1 MRPYFSRGLNEL
13 REFFASH
20 QNDALIL
27 EALSDEL
34 GHRTRPAALAL
45 RRDVLQRL
53 GEIKTR
59 KAPPARQAAQSELPL
74 PVPQRRK
81 DPTMAAT
88 SEPQRRRQMTSLD
101 DRLKPPLRLKCIEP
115 LGVAG
120 RPSKYV
126 RNPKTDVTLDTR
138 AGMSSI
144 ARYSIALAALVS
156 DMRRHRQGTR
166 QITLEDGARIP
177 LDRGHIGYSF
187 AFTEEADLFEDARI
201 ELRIGAQRIDGQ
213 IVSITSGR
221 IVIAVDED
229 IGETITHCVLAIDN
243 TALLDVLRERLEKAG
258 GEGRALN
265 TKLADRVVSNSGQ
278 EVPVAPPPLSTKF
291 KKGNESQ
298 KRVVGLALA
307 NEVTYLWGP
316 PGTGKT
322 FTLSILIK
330 ELFDRNK
337 RVLICSNTNQAVDQ
351 VLLALCKE
359 LGTSHPAMEEGRIVR
374 LGRIVHDGLSR
385 EYAEY
390 VTLDGIVERRSR
402 DLQKR
407 KTVLEAILESIARR
421 VATAEATLTRF
432 ADLDSLRAA
441 ITDSTRELVQLRNER
456 EAAVQKRDAAKR
468 RLGNL
473 DREFEKTRTAGAL
486 RRMFVR
492 SEKRIA
498 ADVENTRAAIATADA
513 DTERLLDRLGGSKE
527 KADKLVLK
535 LDELVRTLGTADR
548 AALQTQMETF
558 ASERQPHLD
567 ELASINNA
575 LADIEAAVMR
585 DAAVIGATVTKVY
598 LSAKNLPAFDV
609 VVVDEASMVI
619 LPALYF
625 AIGLAREKVV
635 VSGDFRQLPPIVQT
649 EQKAI
654 LDEIGIDVFH
664 AAGLVEAVERSGGEP
679 RLVMLEEQFRMHR
692 AICGLISGFMYGGK
706 LRTSASVEDR
716 PRKVRDPLSG
726 QMTIIDTSSLWPFET
741 QTASFSRYNLVH
753 ALIVR
758 NLSRQLHEAGHIKA
772 DGELGI
778 CTPYAAQA
786 KLIRRLI
793 EDEDDLKD
801 VVDVGTVHRYQG
813 DEKTAIIIDI
823 PESVGGGRFIGR
835 FLQGDHPD
843 DDGAKLLNVAASRAK
858 ENLVIVANLTYL
870 DDRLPSGAL
879 LRDILFQIQTSG
891 QVLDAREI
899 LSLQPA
905 DLRGLGRPV
914 DIDLETHR
922 TGLFKQKDFET
933 VFGTDVG
940 QAKASVVIFSG
951 FVTPERIGRYGD
963 LFRQKI
969 LEGVK
974 IRCVTRPPQYNGS
987 IPTERGKE
995 ALDAL
1000 EGIGVVVDCRR
1011 DIHQKIAI
1019 VDGRVVWFGSLNP
1032 LSHTARTDE
1041 IMMRVLAPGFASE
1054 VARQVAI
1061 SAVKHHAAEESTVA
1075 QGENP
1080 RCGKCGGRTYY
1091 FWSNRLQRPFFAC
1104 ESGCGW
1110 VHEAT
1115 VAAMGR
1121 QPQQPTDNLPDDGPS
1136 CPKCDQPTRRRRGR
1150 HRSFYGCTRYPKCDG
1165 KIAARQAT
1173 DLINGGGDGKTRA
1186 GGL

>member
-1 MRPYFSRGLNEL
+1 MPSSKRPYRLLWLKEIKVL
-13 REFFASH
+13 FANH
-20 QNDALIL
+20 QNDADIL
-27 EALSDEL
+27 EGLSDEL
-34 GHRTRPAALAL
+34 SHRTTSAAIAL
-45 RRDVLQRL
+45 RRDVHQRL
-53 GEIKTR
+53 REVKYG
-59 KAPPARQAAQSELPL
+59 KAPFTRQAVQSELPL
-74 PVPQRRK
+74 PVRQRQK
-81 DPTMAAT
+81 DSTPAAA
-88 SEPQRRRQMTSLD
+88 SRSQRRRQQTSLD
-101 DRLKPPLRLKCIEP
+101 DQLKPPLRPKRIEP
-115 LGVAG
+115 VGVAG

-126 RNPKTDVTLDTR
+126 RNLKTDVTLDTP
-138 AGMSSI
+138 AGMSRI
-144 ARYSIALAALVS
+144 ARYVVALAALIN
-156 DMRRHRQGTR
+156 DMRRRRQGTR

-187 AFTEEADLFEDARI
+187 AFTEDADFFEDAHV
-201 ELRIGAQRIDGQ
+201 EVRIGAQRIDGH
-213 IVSITSGR
+213 IVSISGGK
-221 IVIAVDED
+221 IVIEIERDL
-229 IGETITHCVLAIDN
+229 GETITHCVLAIDN

-265 TKLADRVVSNSGQ
+265 TKLADSVVSNSGQ
-278 EVPVAPPPLSTKF
+278 AVSVAPSSFSTNSF
-291 KKGNESQ
+291 ATNSKKPNESQ
-298 KRVVGLALA
+298 ERAIGVALA

-337 RVLICSNTNQAVDQ
+337 RVLICSNTNRAVDQ
-351 VLLALCKE
+351 VLLALCEK
-359 LGTSHPAMEEGRIVR
+359 LGTTHPAMEEGRIVR
-374 LGRIVHDGLSR
+374 LGRIAHEELKS
-385 EYAEY
+385 EFAEY

-402 DLQKR
+402 DLQER
-407 KTVLEAILESIARR
+407 KTVLESILADIARR
-421 VATAEATLTRF
+421 VATSEATLTRF
-432 ADLDSLRAA
+432 AELDNLRAA
-441 ITDSTRELVQLRNER
+441 ITDSIREQVQLRNDR

-468 RLGNL
+468 RLGSL

-486 RRMFVR
+486 RRMFMR

-498 ADVENTRAAIATADA
+498 ADAENTRAAIASADT

-527 KADKLVLK
+527 KADELVLK
-535 LDELVRTLGTADR
+535 RDELARALGTADR
-548 AALQTQMETF
+548 AALQKQMEVF
-558 ASERQPHLD
+558 ASQQQPHLD
-567 ELASINNA
+567 ELAGINKA

-585 DAAVIGATVTKVY
+585 DAAVIGTTITKAY

-635 VSGDFRQLPPIVQT
+635 ISGDFRQLPPIVQT

-664 AAGLVEAVERSGGEP
+664 AAGVVEAVDRSRSEP
-679 RLVMLEEQFRMHR
+679 RLVMLEEQFRMHK
-692 AICGLISGFMYGGK
+692 AICGLISGFMYK
-706 LRTSASVEDR
+706 ERLHTSACVEGR
-716 PRKVRDPLSG
+716 PTKVRYTLSG
-726 QMTIIDTSSLWPFET
+726 PLTIIDTSSLWPFET

-753 ALIVR
+753 ALVVR
-758 NLSRQLHEAGHIKA
+758 NLSRQLYKAGHINA

-778 CTPYAAQA
+778 CTPYAAHA

-793 EDEDDLKD
+793 EDDLKD

-843 DDGAKLLNVAASRAK
+843 DDGAKLLNVAVTRAK

-870 DDRLPSGAL
+870 DDRLPSRAL
-879 LRDILFQIQTSG
+879 LRDILSQIQTSG

-899 LSLQPA
+899 LSLHPA
-905 DLRGLGRPV
+905 DLRGLGKPV
-914 DIDLETHR
+914 DIDIETER
-922 TGLFKQKDFET
+922 TGLFKQKDFDT
-933 VFGTDVG
+933 VFQADVR
-940 QAKASVVIFSG
+940 QAERSVVIFSG
-951 FVTPERIGRYGD
+951 FVTPERVGNYGD

-974 IRCVTRPPQYNGS
+974 IRCVTRPPHYNGS
-987 IPTERGKE
+987 IPTERGKG

-1054 VARQVAI
+1054 IARRVAI
-1061 SAVKHHAAEESTVA
+1061 IPFKRHGNVESAAAH
-1075 QGENP
+1075 GENP
-1080 RCGKCGGRTYY
+1080 RCGKCGGRTFY

-1104 ESGCGW
+1104 ESDCGW
-1110 VHEAT
+1110 LQEAT
-1115 VAAMGR
+1115 GAATGR
-1121 QPQQPTDNLPDDGPS
+1121 EPPQPADNVPNNGPP
-1136 CPKCDQPTRRRRGR
+1136 CPKCGQATRRRRGQR
-1150 HRSFYGCTRYPKCDG
+1150 ESFYGCTRYPECNG
-1165 KIAARQAT
+1165 TISSAAASRSS
-1173 DLINGGGDGKTRA
+1173 
-1186 GGL
+1186 